1 MEIKLSLLENK
12 TAIVTGASSGIGRA
26 IALNLARDGAHVFLT
41 GRDAER
47 LEEAARSIRQEG
59 GLASTKAF
67 DLRDSDKLQAFVAA
81 TAEETG
87 RLDIMVN
94 AAGVDHPG
102 TIADG
107 GLNEWRDMFDINV
120 VAMLVGSQSAI
131 RAMRETKSQGH
142 IVTMSS
148 YAGRGDGFRV
158 YGATK
163 AAVNSLCITLR
174 NELEDEPIRVVNV
187 MPGAVA
193 TNFGRNFGP
202 EFVNGLLKSFGLPAE
217 FKTGDVLP
225 NSTLEALNA
234 RATALFAAPDD
245 IARAVLY
252 AVTQPYDVN
261 VSEILVGPR
270 KAFPKHV

>member
-1 MEIKLSLLENK
+1 MSLLNNK

-26 IALNLARDGAHVFLT
+26 IALNLGRDGAHVFLT

-47 LEEAARSIRQEG
+47 LEEAASTIRREG
-59 GLASTKAF
+59 GLACTEAF
-67 DLRDSDKLQAFVAA
+67 DLRESDRLQTFVTT
-81 TAEETG
+81 TAKEKG

-94 AAGVDHPG
+94 AAGVDYPG

-107 GLNEWRDMFDINV
+107 GLAEWRDMFDVNV
-120 VAMLVGSQSAI
+120 IAMLVGSQAAI

-142 IVTMSS
+142 IVTISS
-148 YAGRGDGFRV
+148 YAGRGEGFRV

-163 AAVNSLCITLR
+163 AAINSLCITLR
-174 NELEDEPIRVVNV
+174 DELEDEPIRVVNV

-193 TNFGRNFGP
+193 TNFGRNHGP
-202 EFVNGLLKSFGLPAE
+202 EFVNGLLKSFGLPAN

-225 NSTLEALNA
+225 DSTLEALNA

-245 IARAVLY
+245 IASAVLY

-270 KAFPKHV
+270 KAFPRHV

>member
-1 MEIKLSLLENK
+1 MATLNNK

-26 IALNLARDGAHVFLT
+26 VALNLARDGAHVFLT

-47 LEEAARSIRQEG
+47 LEAAARTIRQEG
-59 GLASTKAF
+59 GLASIEAF
-67 DLRDSDKLQAFVAA
+67 DLRESDRLQIFVA
-81 TAEETG
+81 TAAKETG
-87 RLDIMVN
+87 RLNIMVN

-102 TIADG
+102 TIAEG
-107 GLNEWRDMFDINV
+107 GLTEWRDMFDINV
-120 VAMLVGSQSAI
+120 VAMLVGSQAAI

-142 IVTMSS
+142 IVTISS
-148 YAGRGDGFRV
+148 NAGRDGFRV

-163 AAVNSLCITLR
+163 EAVNSLCITLR
-174 NELEDEPIRVVNV
+174 NELEDEPIRVVNI

-202 EFVNGLLKSFGLPAE
+202 EFVNGLLKSFGLPSD

-225 NSTLEALNA
+225 GSTLEALNA
-234 RATALFAAPDD
+234 RAMALFAAPDD

-252 AVTQPYDVN
+252 SVTQPYDVN
-261 VSEILVGPR
+261 VSEIIVGPR
-270 KAFPKHV
+270 KAFPRHV

>member
-1 MEIKLSLLENK
+1 LPLLNNK

-26 IALNLARDGAHVFLT
+26 IAFNLAREGAHVFLA

-47 LEEAARSIRQEG
+47 LEEAARPIKREG
-59 GLASTKAF
+59 GLASVEAF
-67 DLRDSDKLQAFVAA
+67 DLRESDRLQTFVAT
-81 TAEETG
+81 TAKEKG

-102 TIADG
+102 TVADG
-107 GLNEWRDMFDINV
+107 GLTEWRDMFDINV
-120 VAMLVGSQSAI
+120 IAMLVGSQAAI
-131 RAMRETKSQGH
+131 HAMRETKSQGH
-142 IVTMSS
+142 IVTISS
-148 YAGRGDGFRV
+148 YAGRGEGFRV

-174 NELEDEPIRVVNV
+174 NELEDELIRVVNV

-193 TNFGRNFGP
+193 TNFGRNHGP
-202 EFVNGLLKSFGLPAE
+202 EFVNGLLKSFGLPAD

-225 NSTLEALNA
+225 DSTLEALNA

-261 VSEILVGPR
+261 ISEIIVGPR
-270 KAFPKHV
+270 KAFPRHV

>member
-1 MEIKLSLLENK
+1 MRESDRLS
-12 TAIVTGASSGIGRA
+12 T
-26 IALNLARDGAHVFLT
+26 
-41 GRDAER
+41 
-47 LEEAARSIRQEG
+47 
-59 GLASTKAF
+59 
-67 DLRDSDKLQAFVAA
+67 FVAT
-81 TAEETG
+81 TAKQTG

-107 GLNEWRDMFDINV
+107 GHTEWRDMFDINV
-120 VAMLVGSQSAI
+120 IAMLVGSQAAI
-131 RAMRETKSQGH
+131 RAMRETRSQGH
-142 IVTMSS
+142 IVTILS
-148 YAGRGDGFRV
+148 YAGRGNGFRV

-163 AAVNSLCITLR
+163 AAISSLCITLR
-174 NELEDEPIRVVNV
+174 NELEDEPIRVVNI

-193 TNFGRNFGP
+193 TNFGRNFAP
-202 EFVNGLLKSFGLPAE
+202 EFVNGVLKSVGLAAD

-225 NSTLEALNA
+225 DPMLEALNA
-234 RATALFAAPDD
+234 RAAAVFAVPDD

-270 KAFPKHV
+270 KAFPIHV

>member
-1 MEIKLSLLENK
+1 MTPLNSK

-26 IALNLARDGAHVFLT
+26 IAFNLARNGAHVFLA

-47 LEEAARSIRQEG
+47 LQNAALKIREEG
-59 GLASTKAF
+59 GAASIEAF
-67 DLRDSDKLQAFVAA
+67 DLREFDRLQTFVAT
-81 TAEETG
+81 TAKETG

-102 TIADG
+102 TIAGG
-107 GLNEWRDMFDINV
+107 GLDEWRDMFDINV
-120 VAMLVGSQSAI
+120 MAMLVGSQAAI

-142 IVTMSS
+142 IVTISS

-193 TNFGRNFGP
+193 TNFGRTFGP
-202 EFVNGLLKSFGLPAE
+202 EFVNGLLKSFGLPAD
-217 FKTGDVLP
+217 FKTGDILP
-225 NSTLEALNA
+225 DSTLEALNT
-234 RATALFAAPDD
+234 RAKALFAAPDD

-252 AVTQPYDVN
+252 AVIQPHDVN

-270 KAFPKHV
+270 KAFPQHV